1 MTGIVNLVDQKVE
14 VLAEAGVPV
23 PPIEAKEKVPL

>member
-14 VLAEAGVPV
+14 VLAEADVPV
-23 PPIEAKEKVPL
+23 PPLRAQEKVPL